1 MDFGWRFRRPTD
13 ATTFVTP
20 NQMSEHA
27 RRRDL
32 IKLRHFL
39 SPRRGLGCAWRA
51 PTHNHNIRVNSS
63 TQVFQKMRLTGHHLI
78 SNVRNSE
85 AAMFGLRQ
93 WGEPDSPS
101 NSCPYVSAINFRCAD
116 IHRAPDAERGSPRN
130 YRDQRALATR
140 IVRPLFSSV
149 CRLLQKR
156 KSRQRTIGP
165 A

>member
-51 PTHNHNIRVNSS
+51 PTHKSQHSS
-63 TQVFQKMRLTGHHLI
+63 KFINTGVPKDAANRAPFDFQRAEFGG
-78 SNVRNSE
+78 SNVR
-85 AAMFGLRQ
+85 AQAMG
-93 WGEPDSPS
+93 
-101 NSCPYVSAINFRCAD
+101 
-116 IHRAPDAERGSPRN
+116 RA
-130 YRDQRALATR
+130 
-140 IVRPLFSSV
+140 
-149 CRLLQKR
+149 
-156 KSRQRTIGP
+156 
-165 A
+165 